1 MVALYIVLGL
11 IAATCLF
18 LFLRAKIFVI
28 WANELFI
35 RIGLGPF
42 SYEIPVS
49 RFIKK
54 RSEQTTAEK
63 EPKKPKEKKKPKAK
77 KQKEKKPKA
86 KIPLIKQIELLKDLA
101 VSAFLRFG
109 KAIRVEKFVFKVSV
123 GTADA
128 AQTAM
133 LYGAI
138 SAAMANLTHAILNYR
153 HKRGAEIYSEC
164 KPDFLSESMDIY
176 VDIGA
181 SVMLWSY
188 VIALFSLGIKALWGF
203 LKLKFK
209 YRKNIPAKH
218 GENPLKNKNP

>member
-1 MVALYIVLGL
+1 MNDIPLKQIIESALSKIGSVADVNTVVGEPIVIDGG
-11 IAATCLF
+11 IT
-18 LFLRAKIFVI
+18 VV
-28 WANELFI
+28 
-35 RIGLGPF
+35 PF
-42 SYEIPVS
+42 S
-49 RFIKK
+49 
-54 RSEQTTAEK
+54 
-63 EPKKPKEKKKPKAK
+63 
-77 KQKEKKPKA
+77 
-86 KIPLIKQIELLKDLA
+86 
-101 VSAFLRFG
+101 
-109 KAIRVEKFVFKVSV
+109 KVSV
-123 GTADA
+123 GTSDA

-138 SAAMANLTHAILNYR
+138 SGAMANLTHAILNYR

-188 VIALFSLGIKALWGF
+188 VITLFSLGIKALWGF

>member
-28 WANELFI
+28 WVNELFI

-42 SYEIPVS
+42 SYEIPIT

-54 RSEQTTAEK
+54 QSEKTAEK
-63 EPKKPKEKKKPKAK
+63 EPEKPKEKKKPKAK
-77 KQKEKKPKA
+77 KPKEKTQKEKKPKA
-86 KIPLIKQIELLKDLA
+86 KIPLLKQIELLKDLA
-101 VSAFLRFG
+101 ISAFLRFG

-123 GTADA
+123 GTSDA

-133 LYGAI
+133 LYGGI

-203 LKLKFK
+203 LKLKFI
-209 YRKNIPAKH
+209 YRKNIPAKQK
-218 GENPLKNKNP
+218 EKE